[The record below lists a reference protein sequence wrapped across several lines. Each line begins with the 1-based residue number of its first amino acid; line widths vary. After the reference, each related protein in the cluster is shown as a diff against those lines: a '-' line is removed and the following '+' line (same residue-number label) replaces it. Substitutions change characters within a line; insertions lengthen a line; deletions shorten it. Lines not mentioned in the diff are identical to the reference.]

1 MNWTLTKPWQSELDQ
16 VQVDQKPKFGT
27 FMGAYVPSILMLF
40 GVVIFL
46 RLGWIVGSAGL
57 YSTLFIITL
66 ASSIILITVLSLS
79 AAATNIQVGKGG
91 TYYMVS
97 RALGIEMGSAIG
109 LSLFL
114 KQSISVA
121 FCVVGFSE
129 SFHDLFPQFSFKTI
143 GIATLG
149 ILTILTY
156 ISTNFVLKI
165 QIFIFGTIITA
176 LYSLFSGGEI
186 ATETVPLTQPFST
199 PSFWMTFALFFP
211 AMTGL
216 ESSLSLS
223 GDLKNPS
230 RSLPLGVIS
239 AVLTA
244 YFVYMMIAYFLW
256 QHVPQELLIQDHL
269 IIQHVAK
276 FESLIILGIWG
287 ATLSSAI
294 GGLLGAP
301 RTLQALSEDHIL
313 PSILGKEFGPYREP
327 RIATAATICI
337 SFLCVWFGSVNVIA
351 PVLTMICLISYATLN
366 LATGLE
372 ALIANPSWRPT
383 FSLHWSISFLG
394 TSLALIAMLMI
405 NAGAALIAICVIV
418 IIYLLVKQKKL
429 NASWEDIRYGILM
442 FFSRFALYRLAW
454 QEPSSR
460 SWRPNFL
467 VFTGRPYE
475 VSNDLLN
482 FATAITQTK
491 GFLTV
496 SSILPKDHHSKEK
509 MKELHENVKS
519 MLKERRIE
527 ALICLNEA
535 KSVPSGMK
543 SVILHYG
550 LGPLT
555 PNTIVCGGV
564 SREENLAHYLE
575 VIKLAHEQGRNVV
588 IINDEPQKYCP
599 TRLSLNKIQG
609 DIHVWWD
616 DSSPRNTE
624 LMLVLAYMLRRKS
637 LWGQPNIYLMGIAS
651 NEQMREKK
659 LEEFNELIK
668 RNRFKIK
675 TRVLVSPEDA
685 TNNLTLVKSFSSQAA
700 MIFLSLRAP
709 HPNET
714 LEEYASY
721 FKTLPHKSAAFP
733 PVALVTCADQIN
745 LQEVVQIQTIFPEHQ
760 EEGGVI
766 TGGDCERSKE
776 SCL

>member
-1 MNWTLTKPWQSELDQ
+1 MSWTLIKPLQSDLIDGMQTE
-16 VQVDQKPKFGT
+16 QKPKFGT

-57 YSTLFIITL
+57 YPTLFIITL
-66 ASSIILITVLSLS
+66 ASSIILITMLSLS

-97 RALGIEMGSAIG
+97 RALGIEIGSAIG

-114 KQSISVA
+114 KQSISTA
-121 FCVVGFSE
+121 FCIVGFAE
-129 SFHDLFPQFSFKTI
+129 SFHSLFPQFSFQTI
-143 GIATLG
+143 GITTLVV
-149 ILTILTY
+149 LTILTY

-165 QIFIFGTIITA
+165 QIFIFGTIIAA
-176 LYSLFSGGEI
+176 LYSLFSGGSEI
-186 ATETVPLTQPFST
+186 TVENLPIEQHISIT
-199 PSFWMTFALFFP
+199 PFWMIFALFFP

-244 YFVYMMIAYFLW
+244 YLTYMAIAYFLW
-256 QHVPQELLIQDHL
+256 VHTPRQLLIDDHL
-269 IIQHVAK
+269 IIQHISK

-294 GGLLGAP
+294 GTLLGAP
-301 RTLQALSEDHIL
+301 RTLQALAEDNIV
-313 PSILGKEFGPYREP
+313 PPILGKEFGPYREP
-327 RIATAATICI
+327 RIATTVTFILAFIG
-337 SFLCVWFGSVNVIA
+337 VWFGSVNIIA

-372 ALIANPSWRPT
+372 DLMANPSWRPT
-383 FSLHWSISFLG
+383 FPIHWSISFLG
-394 TSLALIAMLMI
+394 TGLCLIAMLMI
-405 NAGAALIAICVIV
+405 NAGAAILAVFGVI
-418 IIYLLVKQKKL
+418 IIYLLLKQKKV
-429 NASWEDIRYGILM
+429 NTSWEDIRYGILM

-467 VFTGRPYE
+467 VFTGKPSE

-482 FATAITQTK
+482 FASAITQTK

-496 SSILPKDHHSKEK
+496 ASILSKDQNSKEK
-509 MKELHENVKS
+509 IQELQKNIKS
-519 MLKERRIE
+519 MLKEHRIE

-535 KSVPSGMK
+535 KNIPSGMK
-543 SVILHYG
+543 RIILHYG

-564 SREENLAHYLE
+564 SREENLVNYLE

-588 IINDEPQKYCP
+588 IINDEPQKYSP
-599 TRLSLNKIQG
+599 TKLFPNKING

-624 LMLVLAYMLRRKS
+624 LMLVLAYMLRKQS
-637 LWGQPNIYLMGIAS
+637 MWGKTNIYLVGIAGD
-651 NEQMREKK
+651 EQIREKK

-668 RNRFKIK
+668 RNRLKIK
-675 TRVLVSPEDA
+675 THVLVSPTDP
-685 TNNLTLVKSFSSQAA
+685 TQNLALVKHFSSQAA

-709 HPNET
+709 NPNET
-714 LEEYASY
+714 LEEYANY
-721 FKTLPHKSAAFP
+721 FQTLPHKSMAFP
-733 PVALVTCADQIN
+733 PVALVMCATQMN
-745 LQEVVQIQTIFPEHQ
+745 LQEVMQVQTTFT
-760 EEGGVI
+760 EELGLLE
-766 TGGDCERSKE
+766 T
-776 SCL
+776 